1 VVEEVDMKNAIE
13 RVAPFPGSSLVPTL
27 ALGAALTAL
36 MAGSWV
42 AGAQPPPPPPGEPE
56 EEAKEM
62 IVMVRGTLGGTPTF
76 GAGIIVGSRSDRL
89 YIATAN
95 HVVRKGLND
104 AEDLRVEF
112 RSLPGEAI
120 EANLLEHADESLDL
134 AVLNVPGLSERHIS
148 VEGLPFDLL
157 GDPDGLERGDP
168 VFHVGNPNGTRW
180 RSNVTPDAVSL
191 VVGTEIRFESYRVAP
206 GSSGGGLFDQRWN
219 LVGLVRAD
227 QPPDAVAIPI
237 DIVLQRL
244 EGWGYPVDLA
254 PSPRTGEGEPGGPE
268 EHEPADSR
276 SSGCS
281 LSGTVFDSVTNEPL
295 PGVII
300 GFQTYTEDRRDEEQV
315 EFNAATTGLDGEYRA
330 DCRGIDDSKFPL
342 RVMLSHPNWKV
353 THVTHVKVERGM
365 DRSDVNFPVAIRD
378 SDLKFPPHRDT
389 PPVEPGDVGS
399 ILRIDTS
406 GGPRSHD
413 FQRGGTGSGPSGG
426 DFYFSDLRPS
436 FLANNRGQRG
446 IVDLGETDRPLD
458 EVTPPASGY
467 SKFGIPAVV
476 GHVYAALAR
485 DGNRGDHIVFRVLD
499 VETSETAVRSYKIQY
514 YYRKAGMDGEP
525 DRGDAKTALPR
536 GKNSIYV
543 LGVPG
548 AEELIL
554 SLRAAGYPGSLYGPE
569 GLPAVEYQFI
579 SVGSRVPLR
588 MAQGVIAIARRALPN
603 LRYLVITEDR
613 PSVARAG
620 GTIGGRDVRQE
631 ISIGVSNRVLTEFSS
646 FRPMPESGFSRL
658 MAAEDDATFTRVVR
672 AYYSVYS
679 VD

>member
-1 VVEEVDMKNAIE
+1 MKSAIG
-13 RVAPFPGSSLVPTL
+13 RVAPFPGSSLVPAL

-104 AEDLRVEF
+104 AEDLRVEL

-191 VVGTEIRFESYRVAP
+191 VVGTEIRFESYSVAP
-206 GSSGGGLFDQRWN
+206 GSSGGGLFDQWWN

-254 PSPRTGEGEPGGPE
+254 PSPRTGEGEPGGRE
-268 EHEPADSR
+268 EHEPTDSR

-300 GFQTYTEDRRDEEQV
+300 GFQTYTEDRRDAERV

-342 RVMLSHPNWKV
+342 LVMLSHPNWKA
-353 THVTHVKVERGM
+353 THLTHVKVERGM
-365 DRSDVNFPVAIRD
+365 ERSDVNFPVAIRD
-378 SDLKFPPHRDT
+378 SGLKLPPRPVTPVDPADT
-389 PPVEPGDVGS
+389 ELALS
-399 ILRIDTS
+399 
-406 GGPRSHD
+406 
-413 FQRGGTGSGPSGG
+413 RGGYP
-426 DFYFSDLRPS
+426 
-436 FLANNRGQRG
+436 
-446 IVDLGETDRPLD
+446 V
-458 EVTPPASGY
+458 
-467 SKFGIPAVV
+467 
-476 GHVYAALAR
+476 
-485 DGNRGDHIVFRVLD
+485 
-499 VETSETAVRSYKIQY
+499 
-514 YYRKAGMDGEP
+514 
-525 DRGDAKTALPR
+525 
-536 GKNSIYV
+536 YV
-543 LGVPG
+543 LGVPDG
-548 AEELIL
+548 DAAI
-554 SLRAAGYPGSLYGPE
+554 SNLRAAGYRASLYGPE
-569 GLPAVEYQFI
+569 GRPADGYQVI
-579 SVGSRVPLR
+579 SVGSRVPLGV
-588 MAQGVIAIARRALPN
+588 AQEVIAIARRALPN
-603 LRYLVITEDR
+603 LRYVVITEDR

-646 FRPMPESGFSRL
+646 VRPMPESGFARL
-658 MAAEDDATFTRVVR
+658 MAAEDDARFTRVVR
-672 AYYSVYS
+672 AYYSVE
-679 VD
+679 